1 VPYRQRNDGLMS
13 CGVLSLAEVIEHVRA
28 AAAGTPSSLDLAES
42 LPISDAV
49 TKLCQQAV
57 E

>member
-1 VPYRQRNDGLMS
+1 MS

-49 TKLCQQAV
+49 TKLCQQAD